1 MTASWHKMHIKHIMY
16 PKIND
21 NDRQKRTS
29 IDNELT
35 RIRDYIE
42 KEITFKQG
50 MIIQLQSQ
58 LQELESLVIE
68 KDVRIESLQEKLE
81 ECRQS
86 TEGMR
91 QLMNKLLNDIG
102 NYQKD
107 IAWYRR
113 TYEQRSLLGILK
125 DKFLRKTNQGDDGNG

>member
-1 MTASWHKMHIKHIMY
+1 MY

-21 NDRQKRTS
+21 SERQKRGS
-29 IDNELT
+29 LDSELT

-42 KEITFKQG
+42 KEITFKQAL
-50 MIIQLQSQ
+50 ILQLQKQ
-58 LQELESLVIE
+58 LQELETMVIQ
-68 KDVRIESLQEKLE
+68 KDVAIDTLQDKLE
-81 ECRQS
+81 ECRQN

-91 QLMNKLLNDIG
+91 QLVNKLLNDIG

-107 IAWYRR
+107 IGWYRR

-125 DKFLRKTNQGDDGNG
+125 DKFLRRINPRDRQL

>member
-1 MTASWHKMHIKHIMY
+1 MY

-21 NDRQKRTS
+21 NDQQRRAS
-29 IDNELT
+29 VDDLT

-42 KEITFKQG
+42 KEIIFKQT
-50 MIIQLQSQ
+50 MILQLQKQ
-58 LQELESLVIE
+58 LQELETMVIQ
-68 KDVRIESLQEKLE
+68 KDVTIDTLQEKLE
-81 ECRQS
+81 ECRLN

-91 QLMNKLLNDIG
+91 QLVNKLLNDIG

-107 IAWYRR
+107 IGWYRR

-125 DKFLRKTNQGDDGNG
+125 DKFLRKINPGDHKL